1 MGDGIYTALTGAMAQ
16 QHALD
21 IVANNVANAHTVG
34 FRGDRAVFG
43 ELVKKTGGRAANP
56 PGVPRPDRFVEV
68 PSVVRDMSDGSLRR
82 TGNPL
87 DLALQGEGFF
97 VVRTGD
103 GDQLT
108 RAGTFLTTPE
118 GTLVTHEG
126 AMVLGA
132 DAKPIHLPTNTADI
146 QVSPSGEITSGG
158 QHVGQLLLAT
168 VSDPMNLRKV
178 GNSTLEGPADGKL
191 GHATNVQ
198 VAQGFLEI
206 SNVNAVAGLNELIA
220 VNRTFDALQKAIET
234 FNKMDERCAREL
246 GARAG

>member
-1 MGDGIYTALTGAMAQ
+1 
-16 QHALD
+16 
-21 IVANNVANAHTVG
+21 
-34 FRGDRAVFG
+34 
-43 ELVKKTGGRAANP
+43 
-56 PGVPRPDRFVEV
+56 VEV